1 MIFPE
6 NMLKVE
12 IISLISEKDK
22 ITTELLK
29 FGKMEVIE
37 PAHPIS
43 NNRVEEARKE
53 LTTVQDH
60 VNKIKLIMEIAGTV
74 LEPTGKMKV
83 DQAWIDEARKVSEEA
98 SMEEFRYKELLE
110 EIGKLKG
117 EIDLYQSQLKEV
129 SPFSSVTTELTTLY
143 SLEILDVALV
153 VLNNEQLNKIKENK
167 QVFIDYSPL
176 DEGKYAT

>member
-12 IISLISEKDK
+12 IISQISEKDK

-110 EIGKLKG
+110 EI
-117 EIDLYQSQLKEV
+117 
-129 SPFSSVTTELTTLY
+129 
-143 SLEILDVALV
+143 
-153 VLNNEQLNKIKENK
+153 
-167 QVFIDYSPL
+167 
-176 DEGKYAT
+176 